1 MLYLVTGGSGSG
13 KSEYA
18 EKVICELC
26 ENAGGGKK
34 IYIATMIPYGEET
47 RQKIERHRMMRAKKM
62 FETEECYMDLSGFS
76 DRCMKSMEEPTYVL
90 LECMSNLIANELFES
105 DGTGENTFLAVT
117 EGLQKLMDCC
127 RDIVVVTNEVCS
139 ESGEDSAEMQRYKQI
154 LAAVNCWMAE
164 RAEKVVEVVYG
175 TPLVLRLGKKML
187 RTEDRSAGMKLI
199 IGGAFQGKRA
209 YVEEQYPGI
218 RWVDGETCDM
228 EAIFSCEG
236 LLHFEE
242 YVKRLLKKEQKEN
255 LAEQILTRNP
265 SIVIVGN
272 EIGYGLVPIDPF
284 ERYYREQYG
293 RICTAL
299 AQKAEQVV
307 RVVCG
312 IGISIKVKRQKE
324 ETEDAD

>member
-1 MLYLVTGGSGSG
+1 MLYLITGGSGSG

-18 EKVICELC
+18 EKIICELC
-26 ENAGGGKK
+26 EKAGGGKK

-47 RQKIERHRMMRAKKM
+47 RQKIERHRMMRTKKA
-62 FETEECYMDLSGFS
+62 FETEECYTDLRGFA
-76 DRCMKSMEEPTYVL
+76 DHCMKRMGEPTYVL

-105 DGTGENTFLAVT
+105 GGAGENTFLAVT

-127 RDIVVVTNEVCS
+127 RDIVVVTNEVSS

-175 TPLVLRLGKKML
+175 TPLVMQEDVEQSGK
-187 RTEDRSAGMKLI
+187 AGIKLI

-209 YVEEQYPGI
+209 FAEEQYPGI
-218 RWVDGETCDM
+218 RWVDGESCDM
-228 EAIFSCEG
+228 NAIFSCEG
-236 LLHFEE
+236 LFHFEE
-242 YVKRLLKKEQKEN
+242 YVKRLLRKEQKEN

-265 SIVIVGN
+265 EIVIVGN
-272 EIGYGLVPIDPF
+272 EIGYGLVPIDAF

-312 IGISIKVKRQKE
+312 IGIRIKDE
-324 ETEDAD
+324 